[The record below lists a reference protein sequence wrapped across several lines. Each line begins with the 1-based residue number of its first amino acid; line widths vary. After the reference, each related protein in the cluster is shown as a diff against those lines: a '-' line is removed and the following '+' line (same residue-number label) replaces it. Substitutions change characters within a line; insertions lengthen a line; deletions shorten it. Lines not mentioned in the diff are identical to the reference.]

1 MKFLIRSKT
10 LYSHDMYKL
19 SELYQIA
26 KNENYYSLVLL
37 IEFLVYEKKVL
48 ELSDSEE
55 KLTYYLQDRFHKKL
69 NEYLAEYEAKREGE
83 R

>member
-1 MKFLIRSKT
+1 MTIQEI
-10 LYSHDMYKL
+10 YD
-19 SELYQIA
+19 EA
-26 KNENYYSLVLL
+26 KQGNYYSLILL
-37 IEFLVYEKKVL
+37 IDFLVKEKKVL

-69 NEYLAEYEAKREGE
+69 NEYLAEYEQR